1 MNTNYA
7 GFWLRFVAY
16 VIDVI
21 ILGCVQGILI
31 MPVLAIFG
39 IGIASKAQDLDS
51 SGFDPGNDAA
61 TMTLF
66 ASIMA
71 AIVVIQIVFFILQV
85 LYHSFMESS
94 KFQGSIGKLA
104 LSIKVTD
111 MNGDK
116 LEFGKAL
123 VRNLGK
129 VVSQY
134 TIFIGYIIAAF
145 TDKKQALH
153 DLIASTLVVKK

>member
-16 VIDVI
+16 VIDAI

-31 MPVLAIFG
+31 MPILAIFG
-39 IGIASKAQDLDS
+39 IGIASKAGDFDS
-51 SGFDPGNDAA
+51 TNFDAGNDAA
-61 TMTLF
+61 VMGF
-66 ASIMA
+66 AATILA
-71 AIVVIQIVFFILQV
+71 FIVLYQIVFFVLQT
-85 LYHSFMESS
+85 LYHAFMESS
-94 KFQGSIGKLA
+94 KFQGSVGKLA
-104 LSIKVTD
+104 LSLKVTD

-129 VVSQY
+129 VVSHY
-134 TIFIGYIIAAF
+134 TALIGYIIAAF

>member
-7 GFWLRFVAY
+7 GFWLRFVAII
-16 VIDVI
+16 IDGI
-21 ILGCVQGILI
+21 ILGCVQGILV

-39 IGIASKAQDLDS
+39 FGIASKAKELES

-61 TMTLF
+61 TVGLF

-71 AIVVIQIVFFILQV
+71 AILLIQIVFWVLQI

-94 KFQGSIGKLA
+94 KFQGSVGKLA
-104 LSIKVTD
+104 LGLKVTD
-111 MNGDK
+111 LDGNK
-116 LEFGKAL
+116 VEFGKAL
-123 VRNLGK
+123 VRNLSK
-129 VVSQY
+129 IVSSY
-134 TIFIGYIIAAF
+134 IAFIGYLMAAF

-153 DLIASTLVVKK
+153 DMIASTLVVKK